1 MSPSK
6 DAVEPIH
13 GFLLHL
19 RSRYQRTV
27 SDSGGEIGEPGFC
40 LDLAISALKDLME
53 HRPVPLHI
61 TVLGPTQAGKST
73 IVNLLLGAPAATTS
87 PLAGFTRTLQG
98 FAVSTSDTQRR
109 KVNAFFSHTPKELV
123 SLRTVDD
130 PMNALANT
138 GYTVWDTP
146 DFDSYSSREYRTLI
160 TQVTALSDLIILVV
174 SKEKYSDWTVWK
186 ILDLL
191 FPLRRPLLICLNKAS
206 QDRQQ
211 LRVALQGRVDE
222 SRFHAQ
228 RVPICDLPY
237 VDDGSLDRLLDNPAT
252 ESFLSAVRKALHP
265 LDATVRREGANA
277 FLNEHWEEWLQPVRL
292 EHDAAAQWQ
301 KTVDAAVSDAVDS
314 YQKQYL
320 EHSRHDATFNRAMVQ
335 LLELLE
341 IPALARPLASA
352 RQFLTWPFRKLFAS
366 KAESATSRTDV
377 ELDVLGEIFEHLLLL
392 LRRTIGDGAGTEG
405 HHANWWR
412 AMAKYF
418 DKRTSAARTD
428 FVDAV
433 GNYQRD
439 FESEIE
445 VTARA
450 LYEKLAQS
458 PVTLNSLRAA
468 RVTADAAGVALAFKT
483 GAIGVNELVL
493 TPAMLSLTSFIT
505 ESAVGKYVNSIKDEL
520 RIRQQHQVNTLI
532 SRFCHHAFSGLPRQL
547 RDDRLFLVEREDLQR
562 IEKLRQ
568 TL

>member
-6 DAVEPIH
+6 DGAELLH
-13 GFLLHL
+13 GFLLRL
-19 RSRYQRTV
+19 RSRYQCTGNG
-27 SDSGGEIGEPGFC
+27 SSGEIGEPGFC

-53 HRPVPLHI
+53 HRPVPLHV

-73 IVNLLLGAPAATTS
+73 IVNLLLGEEAAKTS

-98 FAVSTSDTQRR
+98 FAVNTSDTQRR
-109 KVNAFFSHTPKELV
+109 EVSAFFSPTPKELA

-130 PMNALANT
+130 PINALAKT
-138 GYTVWDTP
+138 GYAVWDTP

-206 QDRQQ
+206 QDPQQ
-211 LRVALQGRVDE
+211 LRLALQGRVDE
-222 SRFHAQ
+222 SRYNAR

-252 ESFLSAVRKALHP
+252 DRFLSAVRKALRP
-265 LDATVRREGANA
+265 IDATARRKGANA

-292 EHDAAAQWQ
+292 EHDAAARWRN
-301 KTVDAAVSDAVDS
+301 TVDAAVRDAVGC

-341 IPALARPLASA
+341 IPALAKPLAST
-352 RQFLTWPFRKLFAS
+352 RQFLTWPFRRLFAS
-366 KAESATSRTDV
+366 KTESATSRTEV
-377 ELDVLGEIFEHLLLL
+377 ELNVLGEIFEHLLLF
-392 LRRTIGDGAGTEG
+392 LRRTIGDGVGTEG

-412 AMAKYF
+412 AMAKLF
-418 DKRTSAARTD
+418 DERSSAARKE
-428 FVDAV
+428 FIDAV
-433 GNYQRD
+433 GHYQRD
-439 FESEIE
+439 FESEIA
-445 VTARA
+445 VTART
-450 LYEKLAQS
+450 LYDKLAQS
-458 PVTLNSLRAA
+458 PATLNSLRAA

-483 GAIGVNELVL
+483 GVIGVNELVL

-532 SRFCHHAFSGLPRQL
+532 SRFCNRAFSGLPGQL
-547 RDDRLFLVEREDLQR
+547 RDDRLFLVEREELQR
-562 IEKLRQ
+562 IEQLRQ